1 MSLDTSTLYLVA
13 TMVAAMLGAMLLFF
27 GKQENIPALKW
38 WGTAYLLGAASVAL
52 WTLASDALGEMLSL
66 ALNAVGFVACGMV
79 WNASRVF
86 HGRKPN
92 LPGLVLGAIAWI
104 AAVMTLA
111 PEASAMRMTIGAGI
125 VAIYAALTATE
136 LWSERRRT
144 LQKRWPAIVV
154 PVLHGFVLMLP
165 ILLGDL
171 LHPHDDKFSGS
182 IWVTVFSIELVL
194 YAVGTVFV
202 IFMLVSERAVT
213 AHKTAASMDPL
224 TGMFNRRG
232 FAEASSRVIERE
244 ANAGR
249 PVTVLI
255 FDIDHFKSINDRFG
269 HPAGDEILKL
279 FATVVVNT
287 LRISDLSGRIGGE
300 EFAALLPCSLEEGVI
315 AAERVREAFANSGIV
330 VEDGPVDTTVSIGV
344 AGGPAGT
351 ELEVLLAA
359 ADTALYQAK
368 RSGRNRVEAAEELPL
383 SLENWRRKTA
393 GIARQ
398 PQSRPVVAE
407 PGLRMVRGAVTSR
420 LPFAS
425 ISSWLMNTIRNQ
437 NAHAALMSLEAAA
450 ASARGGF
457 ACMFSTSDEYETALI
472 TERRAQGRYDR
483 PRSRWPVVMF
493 VGCTLMVAGTV
504 LLLN

>member
-1 MSLDTSTLYLVA
+1 MSIDSSTLCLVA

-27 GKQENIPALKW
+27 SRQENIPALKW
-38 WGTAYLLGAASVAL
+38 WGTAYLLGAGSVAL
-52 WTLASDALGEMLSL
+52 WTLAGHALGEPFSL
-66 ALNAVGFVACGMV
+66 ALNAIGFVACGMV

-92 LPGLVLGAIAWI
+92 LPGLVLGAIAWV
-104 AAVMTLA
+104 ATVMTLP
-111 PEASAMRMTIGAGI
+111 PEAAAMRITIGAGI
-125 VAIYAALTATE
+125 VALYAALTATE
-136 LWSERRRT
+136 LWSDRRKAQQR
-144 LQKRWPAIVV
+144 RWPAIAV

-171 LHPHDDKFSGS
+171 FHPQGDMWAGS

-202 IFMLVSERAVT
+202 IFMLVSERTVT

-232 FAEASSRVIERE
+232 FAEATSRVIERE

-249 PVTVLI
+249 PVTVMI

-279 FATVVVNT
+279 FATVVINL
-287 LRISDLSGRIGGE
+287 LRITDLSGRVGGE
-300 EFAALLPCSLEEGVI
+300 EFAALLPCSLEEGVVV
-315 AAERVREAFANSGIV
+315 AERVREAFEGSGIV
-330 VEDGPVDTTVSIGV
+330 DESGPVDTTVSIGV

-359 ADTALYQAK
+359 ADTALYKAK
-368 RSGRNRVEAAEELPL
+368 RGGRNRVEAAEELPL

-393 GIARQ
+393 GAARQ
-398 PQSRPVVAE
+398 PTQQPAVA
-407 PGLRMVRGAVTSR
+407 R
-420 LPFAS
+420 LA
-425 ISSWLMNTIRNQ
+425 
-437 NAHAALMSLEAAA
+437 
-450 ASARGGF
+450 
-457 ACMFSTSDEYETALI
+457 
-472 TERRAQGRYDR
+472 
-483 PRSRWPVVMF
+483 
-493 VGCTLMVAGTV
+493 
-504 LLLN
+504 

>member
-1 MSLDTSTLYLVA
+1 MSLDTSTLYFVA

-52 WTLASDALGEMLSL
+52 WTFAGNILGEMFSL
-66 ALNAVGFVACGMV
+66 GLNAIGFVACGMV

-104 AAVMTLA
+104 AAVVTLP
-111 PEASAMRMTIGAGI
+111 PEASAIRMTLGAAI
-125 VAIYAALTATE
+125 VAIYAALTAAE
-136 LWSERRRT
+136 LWTERRRA
-144 LQKRWPAIVV
+144 LQKRWPAIAV

-171 LHPHDDKFSGS
+171 LRPHDEMIPGS
-182 IWVTVFSIELVL
+182 IWVTVFSVELVL

-202 IFMLVSERAVT
+202 IFMLVSERTVT

-232 FAEASSRVIERE
+232 FAEATSRVIERE
-244 ANAGR
+244 ASAGR
-249 PVTVLI
+249 PVTVMI

-279 FATVVVNT
+279 FSTIVVNT

-300 EFAALLPCSLEEGVI
+300 EFAALLPCSLEEGVV
-315 AAERVREAFANSGIV
+315 AADRVREAFETSGIV
-330 VEDGPVDTTVSIGV
+330 VEEGPVDTTVSIGV

-368 RSGRNRVEAAEELPL
+368 RGGRNRVEAAEELPL
-383 SLENWRRKTA
+383 SLEQWRRKSA
-393 GIARQ
+393 GTARQ
-398 PQSRPVVAE
+398 PQPR
-407 PGLRMVRGAVTSR
+407 PGLPR
-420 LPFAS
+420 LA
-425 ISSWLMNTIRNQ
+425 
-437 NAHAALMSLEAAA
+437 
-450 ASARGGF
+450 
-457 ACMFSTSDEYETALI
+457 
-472 TERRAQGRYDR
+472 
-483 PRSRWPVVMF
+483 
-493 VGCTLMVAGTV
+493 
-504 LLLN
+504 

>member
-1 MSLDTSTLYLVA
+1 MSLDTSTLYFIA
-13 TMVAAMLGAMLLFF
+13 TMIAAMLGVMLLVF
-27 GKQENIPALKW
+27 GKNENIPALKW

-52 WTLASDALGEMLSL
+52 WSLASNMLGEVVSL

-92 LPGLVLGAIAWI
+92 LLGLVLGAIAWI
-104 AAVMTLA
+104 AVVMTLA
-111 PEASAMRMTIGAGI
+111 PAASMMRMTIGAGI
-125 VAIYAALTATE
+125 VAVYAALTATE
-136 LWSERRRT
+136 LWTERRRA
-144 LQKRWPAIVV
+144 LQRRWPTMMV
-154 PVLHGFVLMLP
+154 PVMHGFVLMLP
-165 ILLGDL
+165 ILLGNL
-171 LHPHDDKFSGS
+171 LHPHDVRFAGS
-182 IWVTVFSIELVL
+182 IWVTGFSVELVL

-202 IFMLVSERAVT
+202 IFMMVSERAVI
-213 AHKTAASMDPL
+213 AHKNAASMDPL

-232 FAEASSRVIERE
+232 FSEISSRLIERE

-249 PVTVLI
+249 PMTAMI

-300 EFAALLPCSLEEGVI
+300 EFAALLPCPLEEGVV

-393 GIARQ
+393 GLSLPAR
-398 PQSRPVVAE
+398 AE
-407 PGLRMVRGAVTSR
+407 PAV
-420 LPFAS
+420 A
-425 ISSWLMNTIRNQ
+425 
-437 NAHAALMSLEAAA
+437 
-450 ASARGGF
+450 
-457 ACMFSTSDEYETALI
+457 
-472 TERRAQGRYDR
+472 
-483 PRSRWPVVMF
+483 
-493 VGCTLMVAGTV
+493 
-504 LLLN
+504 

>member
-1 MSLDTSTLYLVA
+1 
-13 TMVAAMLGAMLLFF
+13 
-27 GKQENIPALKW
+27 
-38 WGTAYLLGAASVAL
+38 
-52 WTLASDALGEMLSL
+52 
-66 ALNAVGFVACGMV
+66 V

-104 AAVMTLA
+104 AAVTTIA
-111 PEASAMRMTIGAGI
+111 PEASAMRITIGAGI
-125 VAIYAALTATE
+125 VAIYTALTAAE

-154 PVLHGFVLMLP
+154 PGLHGFVLMLP

-171 LHPHDDKFSGS
+171 LHRHEEIFSGS
-182 IWVTVFSIELVL
+182 IWVTVFAIELVL

-202 IFMLVSERAVT
+202 IFMLVSERTVT
-213 AHKTAASMDPL
+213 VHRTAASMDPL

-232 FAEASSRVIERE
+232 FVEATSRVIERE

-315 AAERVREAFANSGIV
+315 AAERVREAFAASGIA
-330 VEDGPVDTTVSIGV
+330 VEEGPVDTSVSIGV

-368 RSGRNRVEAAEELPL
+368 RGGRNRVEAAEELPL
-383 SLENWRRKTA
+383 SLENWRR
-393 GIARQ
+393 
-398 PQSRPVVAE
+398 
-407 PGLRMVRGAVTSR
+407 
-420 LPFAS
+420 
-425 ISSWLMNTIRNQ
+425 
-437 NAHAALMSLEAAA
+437 
-450 ASARGGF
+450 
-457 ACMFSTSDEYETALI
+457 
-472 TERRAQGRYDR
+472 
-483 PRSRWPVVMF
+483 
-493 VGCTLMVAGTV
+493 
-504 LLLN
+504 

>member
-1 MSLDTSTLYLVA
+1 MSIDSSTLCLVA

-27 GKQENIPALKW
+27 SRQENIPALKW
-38 WGTAYLLGAASVAL
+38 WGTAYLLGAGSVAL
-52 WTLASDALGEMLSL
+52 WTLAGHALGEPFSL
-66 ALNAVGFVACGMV
+66 ALNAIGFVACGMV

-92 LPGLVLGAIAWI
+92 LPGLVLGAIAWV
-104 AAVMTLA
+104 ATVMTLP
-111 PEASAMRMTIGAGI
+111 PEAAAMRITIGAGI
-125 VAIYAALTATE
+125 VALYAALTATE
-136 LWSERRRT
+136 LWSDRRKAQQR
-144 LQKRWPAIVV
+144 RWPAIAV

-171 LHPHDDKFSGS
+171 FHPQGDMWAGS

-202 IFMLVSERAVT
+202 IFMLVSERTVT

-232 FAEASSRVIERE
+232 FAEATSRVIERE

-249 PVTVLI
+249 PVTVMI

-279 FATVVVNT
+279 FATVVINS
-287 LRISDLSGRIGGE
+287 LRITDLSGRVGGE
-300 EFAALLPCSLEEGVI
+300 EFAALLPCSLEEGVVV
-315 AAERVREAFANSGIV
+315 AERVREAFEGSGIV
-330 VEDGPVDTTVSIGV
+330 DESGPVDTTVSIGV

-359 ADTALYQAK
+359 ADTALYKAK
-368 RSGRNRVEAAEELPL
+368 RGGRNRVEAAEELPL

-393 GIARQ
+393 GAARQ
-398 PQSRPVVAE
+398 PTQQPAVA
-407 PGLRMVRGAVTSR
+407 R
-420 LPFAS
+420 LA
-425 ISSWLMNTIRNQ
+425 
-437 NAHAALMSLEAAA
+437 
-450 ASARGGF
+450 
-457 ACMFSTSDEYETALI
+457 
-472 TERRAQGRYDR
+472 
-483 PRSRWPVVMF
+483 
-493 VGCTLMVAGTV
+493 
-504 LLLN
+504 

>member
-1 MSLDTSTLYLVA
+1 MSLDTTTLYLVA

-52 WTLASDALGEMLSL
+52 WTVAAGTLGETLTL

-92 LPGLVLGAIAWI
+92 LPGLILGAIAWI
-104 AAVMTLA
+104 GAATVLA
-111 PEASAMRMTIGAGI
+111 PEASEIRLTIGAAI
-125 VAIYAALTATE
+125 VAIYAALTASE
-136 LWSERRRT
+136 LWTERRRT
-144 LQKRWPAIVV
+144 MQKRWPAIVV

-171 LHPHDDKFSGS
+171 LHPHGGLFSNS
-182 IWVTVFSIELVL
+182 IWVTVFAIELVL
-194 YAVGTVFV
+194 YAVGTVFI
-202 IFMLVSERAVT
+202 IFMLVSERTVT

-232 FAEASSRVIERE
+232 FAEATSRVIERE

-249 PVTVLI
+249 PVTVMI

-279 FATVVVNT
+279 FAAVVINS

-300 EFAALLPCSLEEGVI
+300 EFAALLPCSLEEAVV
-315 AAERVREAFANSGIV
+315 AAERVREAFECSGIV
-330 VEDGPVDTTVSIGV
+330 DETGPVDTTVSIGV

-393 GIARQ
+393 GTARQ
-398 PQSRPVVAE
+398 PAPQ
-407 PGLRMVRGAVTSR
+407 PGAAR
-420 LPFAS
+420 L
-425 ISSWLMNTIRNQ
+425 
-437 NAHAALMSLEAAA
+437 
-450 ASARGGF
+450 
-457 ACMFSTSDEYETALI
+457 
-472 TERRAQGRYDR
+472 
-483 PRSRWPVVMF
+483 V
-493 VGCTLMVAGTV
+493 
-504 LLLN
+504 

>member
-1 MSLDTSTLYLVA
+1 MLLDTATLYFVA

-27 GKQENIPALKW
+27 GRQEKIPALTW

-52 WTLASDALGEMLSL
+52 WTVAGSAMGGMVTL

-79 WNASRVF
+79 WNAARVF

-92 LPGLVLGAIAWI
+92 LPGLVLGALAWI
-104 AAVMTLA
+104 AAVVTVA
-111 PEASAMRMTIGAGI
+111 PEASALRMTIGAGI
-125 VAIYAALTATE
+125 VAIYAGLTASE
-136 LWSERRRT
+136 LWTERRRR
-144 LQKRWPAIVV
+144 LQQRWPTIVV
-154 PVLHGFVLMLP
+154 PVLHGLVLMLP
-165 ILLGDL
+165 ILLGDFL
-171 LHPHDDKFSGS
+171 RPRDEAFTGS
-182 IWVTVFSIELVL
+182 IWVTIFSIELVL

-202 IFMLVSERAVT
+202 IFMLVSERTVT

-232 FAEASSRVIERE
+232 FAEATARVIERE

-300 EFAALLPCSLEEGVI
+300 EFAALLPCSLEEGVL
-315 AAERVREAFANSGIV
+315 AAERVREAFAGSGV
-330 VEDGPVDTTVSIGV
+330 AVEEGPVDTTVSVGV

-368 RSGRNRVEAAEELPL
+368 RGGRNRVEAAEELPL
-383 SLENWRRKTA
+383 SLEKWRRKTA
-393 GIARQ
+393 GLAGN
-398 PQSRPVVAE
+398 PRPGVAS
-407 PGLRMVRGAVTSR
+407 PA
-420 LPFAS
+420 
-425 ISSWLMNTIRNQ
+425 
-437 NAHAALMSLEAAA
+437 
-450 ASARGGF
+450 
-457 ACMFSTSDEYETALI
+457 
-472 TERRAQGRYDR
+472 
-483 PRSRWPVVMF
+483 
-493 VGCTLMVAGTV
+493 
-504 LLLN
+504 